1 MKTKWGERIQV
12 PEAELRSAY
21 QQRQEQYR
29 TPERVHV
36 RHILLKTTDKP
47 KEEIPKIRARAEE
60 LLKQIRAGADFAELA
75 RKNSE
80 DPGSAEKGGDLGWI
94 VRGQTVPAFE
104 NTSFSLKPK
113 EISDIVTTEYGF
125 HIIQVLEKEPAR
137 LKPFEEVKAELA
149 RDLKRQ
155 RVFELMQNLAD
166 QAVAELNK
174 TPMQAA
180 EIASRLN
187 VALIR
192 VEKAAANDPIPGLPV
207 GAEQVHQ
214 ALTGLQKGRV
224 TPPIQIENNKLVIA
238 VLREVFPARPAELAE
253 VEDRVREQLVA
264 RKVQEL
270 LETRTRQVLEQ
281 ARAAGG
287 DLRKVAQATGFQL
300 KTTQEF
306 GPDGAADGIGPA
318 TTVIEAF
325 VKPVGEI
332 FGPVAVGDQRF
343 ICKVVARTEADM
355 SKFAEERSNILNA
368 LKSRKARERSELFV
382 DSIRTRLVREGKVKI
397 HEDVIRRIA
406 SAYAS

>member
-1 MKTKWGERIQV
+1 
-12 PEAELRSAY
+12 
-21 QQRQEQYR
+21 
-29 TPERVHV
+29 
-36 RHILLKTTDKP
+36 
-47 KEEIPKIRARAEE
+47 
-60 LLKQIRAGADFAELA
+60 
-75 RKNSE
+75 
-80 DPGSAEKGGDLGWI
+80 
-94 VRGQTVPAFE
+94 
-104 NTSFSLKPK
+104 
-113 EISDIVTTEYGF
+113 
-125 HIIQVLEKEPAR
+125 
-137 LKPFEEVKAELA
+137 
-149 RDLKRQ
+149 
-155 RVFELMQNLAD
+155 
-166 QAVAELNK
+166 
-174 TPMQAA
+174 
-180 EIASRLN
+180 
-187 VALIR
+187 
-192 VEKAAANDPIPGLPV
+192 
-207 GAEQVHQ
+207 
-214 ALTGLQKGRV
+214 
-224 TPPIQIENNKLVIA
+224 
-238 VLREVFPARPAELAE
+238 
-253 VEDRVREQLVA
+253 VREQLVA